1 MKGIVKHMTGLKED
15 NNPEKGSSFSAE
27 DLESKINEIRDGI
40 GNRINPIFVAAN
52 KFSSNVR
59 QALDLETDPGLLEEP
74 EYGDVICVH
83 RIGFE
88 HYGIYV
94 GDNKVIHYDVDP
106 ADHYKICIHQAPM
119 EEFLNGSLVYSI
131 CEFPKVYGRPTEEIP
146 FAEFRKKFAHP
157 EKAQTLWDV
166 LKISNYHLYTP
177 EETVIRARER
187 IGETQYSLWTNNC
200 EHFAIWCKTGISARI
215 LQSCAS
221 MQEPLHISDTVPISG
236 AASRF
241 IKISQYSTAWA
252 ILSSKT
258 ILWNASQ
265 LNFTICMTW
274 GRIIPWLTGWM
285 PAAATVPAALPWII
299 LCLSRRWPPLR

>member
-1 MKGIVKHMTGLKED
+1 MTDLDKAGIDKDKTEED
-15 NNPEKGSSFSAE
+15 AVGQKLDEKLPGSIE
-27 DLESKINEIRDGI
+27 DQIENRINEIRDGI
-40 GNRINPIFVAAN
+40 GSRINPIFMAAN

-94 GDNKVIHYDVDP
+94 GDDKVIHYDIDP
-106 ADHYKICIHQAPM
+106 SDHYKICIHQASM

-187 IGETQYSLWTNNC
+187 IGETQYSFWTNNC
-200 EHFAIWCKTGISARI
+200 EHFAIWCKTGISESHQIEDLMSAMSETGRQIREGLRAGLSVAADFAEEVGKRI
-215 LQSCAS
+215 EEREKEQTKQGTNS
-221 MQEPLHISDTVPISG
+221 V
-236 AASRF
+236 
-241 IKISQYSTAWA
+241 
-252 ILSSKT
+252 
-258 ILWNASQ
+258 
-265 LNFTICMTW
+265 
-274 GRIIPWLTGWM
+274 
-285 PAAATVPAALPWII
+285 
-299 LCLSRRWPPLR
+299 

>member
-1 MKGIVKHMTGLKED
+1 MKGNSKNMAEFDKSVLDINETDGMKDGQESDERLPD
-15 NNPEKGSSFSAE
+15 NIENRIENK
-27 DLESKINEIRDGI
+27 LNEIRSEI
-40 GNRINPIFVAAN
+40 GSRINPIFVAAN
-52 KFSSNVR
+52 KLSSNVR

-94 GDNKVIHYDVDP
+94 GNDKVIHYDIDP
-106 ADHYKICIHQAPM
+106 SDHYKICIHQAPM
-119 EEFLNGSLVYSI
+119 AEFLNGSLVYSV

-157 EKAQTLWDV
+157 ENAQTLWDV

-200 EHFAIWCKTGISARI
+200 EHFAIWCKTGISESHQIEDLMSALAETGRQI
-215 LQSCAS
+215 REGLQAGL
-221 MQEPLHISDTVPISG
+221 E
-236 AASRF
+236 AAVDFAGDVKKHMEEREKEQ
-241 IKISQYSTAWA
+241 IKQ
-252 ILSSKT
+252 
-258 ILWNASQ
+258 
-265 LNFTICMTW
+265 
-274 GRIIPWLTGWM
+274 GRDS
-285 PAAATVPAALPWII
+285 V
-299 LCLSRRWPPLR
+299 

>member
-1 MKGIVKHMTGLKED
+1 MAELDKAGIDKDKA
-15 NNPEKGSSFSAE
+15 EKGAVGQEFDEKLPDSIE
-27 DLESKINEIRDGI
+27 GQIENRINEIRDGI
-40 GNRINPIFVAAN
+40 GSRINPIFMAAN

-94 GDNKVIHYDVDP
+94 GDDKVIHYDIDP
-106 ADHYKICIHQAPM
+106 SDHYKICIHQASM

-200 EHFAIWCKTGISARI
+200 EHFAIWCKTGISESHQIEDLMSAMSETGRQI
-215 LQSCAS
+215 REGLRA
-221 MQEPLHISDTVPISG
+221 G
-236 AASRF
+236 
-241 IKISQYSTAWA
+241 
-252 ILSSKT
+252 LS
-258 ILWNASQ
+258 
-265 LNFTICMTW
+265 
-274 GRIIPWLTGWM
+274 
-285 PAAATVPAALPWII
+285 AAAEFAEEVGKHIEEREKEQTKQGTNSV
-299 LCLSRRWPPLR
+299 

>member
-1 MKGIVKHMTGLKED
+1 MAELDKAGIDKDKTEESTVGHEIDEKM
-15 NNPEKGSSFSAE
+15 PESIE
-27 DLESKINEIRDGI
+27 NQIENRLNEIRDGI
-40 GNRINPIFVAAN
+40 GSRINPIFMAAN

-94 GDNKVIHYDVDP
+94 GDDKVIHYDIDP
-106 ADHYKICIHQAPM
+106 SDHYKICIHQASM

-200 EHFAIWCKTGISARI
+200 EHFANWCKTGISESHQIEDLMSAMSETGRQIREGLRAGLSVAADFAEEVGKRI
-215 LQSCAS
+215 EEREKEQTKQGTNS
-221 MQEPLHISDTVPISG
+221 V
-236 AASRF
+236 
-241 IKISQYSTAWA
+241 
-252 ILSSKT
+252 
-258 ILWNASQ
+258 
-265 LNFTICMTW
+265 
-274 GRIIPWLTGWM
+274 
-285 PAAATVPAALPWII
+285 
-299 LCLSRRWPPLR
+299 

>member
-1 MKGIVKHMTGLKED
+1 MTELDKAGIDKDKTEED
-15 NNPEKGSSFSAE
+15 TVGQELDEKLPDSIE
-27 DLESKINEIRDGI
+27 DQIENRINEIRDGI
-40 GNRINPIFVAAN
+40 GSRINPIFMAAN

-94 GDNKVIHYDVDP
+94 GDDKVIHYDIDP
-106 ADHYKICIHQAPM
+106 SDHYKICIHQASM

-187 IGETQYSLWTNNC
+187 IGETQYSFWTNNC
-200 EHFAIWCKTGISARI
+200 EHFAIWCKTGISESHQIEDLMSAMSETGRQI
-215 LQSCAS
+215 REGLRAGLSVAA
-221 MQEPLHISDTVPISG
+221 EFAEEVGKHIEEREKEQTKQGTNSV
-236 AASRF
+236 
-241 IKISQYSTAWA
+241 
-252 ILSSKT
+252 
-258 ILWNASQ
+258 
-265 LNFTICMTW
+265 
-274 GRIIPWLTGWM
+274 
-285 PAAATVPAALPWII
+285 
-299 LCLSRRWPPLR
+299 